1 MDTAGISDPCLLGA
15 ADLARAIAAK
25 RLSPVEVMDA
35 LLARIE
41 RLEPKLHAFVNVYG
55 ASARTAA
62 EAADKAIRS
71 GHAVGPLHGVP
82 VALKDLIDLEGQITT
97 GGSASQRQRRSTVT
111 ATIAKRMIAQGMIG
125 HALESVGCRHRPHP
139 RRLQQRLRRRRRRA
153 PHALGDRH

>member
-15 ADLARAIAAK
+15 VDLARAIAAK

-41 RLEPKLHAFVNVYG
+41 RLEPKLHAFVDVYC

-82 VALKDLIDLEGQITT
+82 VALKDLIDLDGRVTT
-97 GGSASQRQRRSTVT
+97 GGSKVWQHRISPPT
-111 ATIAKRMIAQGMIG
+111 ATPARKLIAAGMIVLG
-125 HALESVGCRHRPHP
+125 KPHTVEFATGGGGTT
-139 RRLQQRLRRRRRRA
+139 Q
-153 PHALGDRH
+153 